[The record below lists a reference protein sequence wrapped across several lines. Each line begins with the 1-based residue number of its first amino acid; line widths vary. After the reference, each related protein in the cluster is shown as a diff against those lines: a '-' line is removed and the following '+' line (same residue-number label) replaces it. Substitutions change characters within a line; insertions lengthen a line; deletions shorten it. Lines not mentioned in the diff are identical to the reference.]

1 MFQTNIESVMNSNRQ
16 ERSNV
21 VANTNVQLLDSSAL
35 SCAHLEYI
43 AVYDIFYLSIYLLAD
58 GIFRTYVC

>member
-1 MFQTNIESVMNSNRQ
+1 MNSNRQ